1 MNNDELQELISV
13 FIAETQE
20 CLQSMET
27 HLLSLEKIGI
37 TQRKDA
43 VKEMFR
49 AAHSIKGSAS
59 MLGFPTLSNAAH
71 QLEDSFA
78 ILRDRADLSTLNSM
92 TITLLLQGVDHLR
105 HLTQESINHKND
117 ENQEIYFN
125 ELDAITEIKYNLESE
140 YGKPTRPMVSPVNQS
155 VAPETLQ
162 IIFKNDLM
170 PVFNSLETELSQVT
184 ESELSKTLNTLNEI
198 YYQLSGVA
206 GMLQLTEFAQITEG
220 LRTLIDTPNLT
231 VEKLQSRG
239 WAIAQNL
246 QTARQ
251 QILTGEVIN
260 IPTCEL
266 PSPFLG
272 ENQTNLVE
280 IIPHENPDYA
290 HEEPLIK
297 EKETLIQETKTVVR
311 PTIRIDLE
319 RLTELVNLVGE
330 LVINRTNL
338 ELQETELRSEVR
350 RIRRSIID
358 LNQFGGQLREEYD
371 RLSTNDSKKVIREK
385 VSYLPS
391 SITNHKTSFDAL
403 EMDEYTEFHTTAQEV
418 IETTEAIAHSAN
430 KLENLALKFE
440 RSTDQLRRIT
450 EQLRS
455 RVMQLRVVRF
465 SRAVDHLP
473 RALREMCITHN
484 KEVNLLLLGRETKI
498 DESLL
503 DALRDPLVHLL
514 RNAFDHGI
522 ELPEVRR
529 LVGKPSSGQIEIEAR
544 HQGGQTIITVSDDGR
559 GLDPEIIRKKAIE
572 KEFVTEEQA
581 QELSI
586 SDLYEFL
593 FLPGFSTVLEVSNL
607 SGRGV
612 GLDVVRT
619 NLRAVRGIIKV
630 DSRPGKG
637 TSFIIK
643 LPLMLSIADALM
655 VRTDHNT
662 VAIPLD
668 SVEEILHI
676 ESNQIQMAATQ
687 AMLWWR
693 DEFIRLVRL
702 QDLLKYAIPHADG
715 PSPDPLNQDHIPVVV
730 LASSEGVVAVAV
742 ERLIGQQE
750 IVVKPLPPPLSK
762 PPGILGSTI
771 LGEGRVI
778 TIIDVDDLISQFQSN
793 GTEISMSNQ
802 SAVVPTTSIKAPQ
815 ILVVDD
821 SYTIRQLLK
830 LTLTRSRYRVVL
842 AKDGLDA
849 LEKLKKGLDCHL
861 ILADIEMPRMDGFE
875 LLKAIKSTP
884 SLAEIPVA
892 MLTSRSGAKHRKT
905 ALELGAIQYL
915 TKPYTEANLLKI
927 ISQIIKVT
935 DG

>member
-1 MNNDELQELISV
+1 
-13 FIAETQE
+13 
-20 CLQSMET
+20 
-27 HLLSLEKIGI
+27 
-37 TQRKDA
+37 
-43 VKEMFR
+43 
-49 AAHSIKGSAS
+49 
-59 MLGFPTLSNAAH
+59 
-71 QLEDSFA
+71 
-78 ILRDRADLSTLNSM
+78 
-92 TITLLLQGVDHLR
+92 
-105 HLTQESINHKND
+105 
-117 ENQEIYFN
+117 
-125 ELDAITEIKYNLESE
+125 
-140 YGKPTRPMVSPVNQS
+140 
-155 VAPETLQ
+155 
-162 IIFKNDLM
+162 
-170 PVFNSLETELSQVT
+170 FNSLETELSQVT
-184 ESELSKTLNTLNEI
+184 ESELSQTLNTLNQI

-231 VEKLQSRG
+231 AEKLQSTG

-266 PSPFLG
+266 PSTSAP
-272 ENQTNLVE
+272 ENQTNIVE
-280 IIPHENPDYA
+280 ILPDENPDYA
-290 HEEPLIK
+290 QEEPLIK

-319 RLTELVNLVGE
+319 KLTELVNLVGE

-338 ELQETELRSEVR
+338 ELQETELRREVR

-371 RLSTNDSKKVIREK
+371 RLSTSDGKKVISEK
-385 VSYLPS
+385 VSSLP
-391 SITNHKTSFDAL
+391 ITNHKTSFDAL

-418 IETTEAIAHSAN
+418 IETTESIAHSAN
-430 KLENLALKFE
+430 KLETLALKFE

-484 KEVNLLLLGRETKI
+484 KEVNLLLLGRDTKI

-522 ELPEVRR
+522 EPPEVRR

-559 GLDPEIIRKKAIE
+559 GIDPEIIRQKAIE

-586 SDLYEFL
+586 SELYEFL

-676 ESNQIQMAATQ
+676 ESSQIQMAATQ

-702 QDLLKYAIPHADG
+702 QDLLKYAIPHVDG

-730 LASSEGVVAVAV
+730 LASSEGIVAVAV

-778 TIIDVDDLISQFQSN
+778 TIIDVDDLISQFKSN

-802 SAVVPTTSIKAPQ
+802 SAVIPTTSIKSPQ

-849 LEKLKKGLDCHL
+849 LEKLKAGCDCHL
-861 ILADIEMPRMDGFE
+861 VLADIEMPRMDGFE

-892 MLTSRSGAKHRKT
+892 MLTSRSGSKHRKT
-905 ALELGAIQYL
+905 ALELGAIQYF
-915 TKPYTEANLLKI
+915 TKPYTEANLLEEISKI
-927 ISQIIKVT
+927 LQST
-935 DG
+935 GG